1 MAAWRVGLGYTLG
14 VAMDSDPE
22 LLSELRRCR
31 WTVEFAMA
39 GTYTEANHGRPLRLN
54 VHEGGHQALCP
65 GIVERHRDR
74 TLVSKLLVAQVA
86 LDKVM
91 WPLGFVRISGS
102 ARLKEKLTNAL
113 QLVPKD

>member
-31 WTVEFAMA
+31 WTAGFAIA
-39 GTYTEANHGRPLRLN
+39 GTYTEASHGGPLRLN

-65 GIVERHRDR
+65 SFVESHWGRVP
-74 TLVSKLLVAQVA
+74 VSKLLVAQVA

-91 WPLGFVRISGS
+91 WPLRFV
-102 ARLKEKLTNAL
+102 
-113 QLVPKD
+113 